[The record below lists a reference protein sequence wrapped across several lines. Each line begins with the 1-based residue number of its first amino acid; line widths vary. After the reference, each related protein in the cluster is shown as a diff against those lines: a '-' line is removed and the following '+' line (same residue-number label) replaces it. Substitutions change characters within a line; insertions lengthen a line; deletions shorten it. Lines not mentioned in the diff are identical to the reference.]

1 MPAAGASRWM
11 SVRPPPYGMSPGA
24 EAAMDAANGAKTT
37 SASRQQ
43 RHRATSADAARI
55 IAPPPKP

>member
-1 MPAAGASRWM
+1 
-11 SVRPPPYGMSPGA
+11 MSPGA